1 MEQKFGQ
8 GYTIGQLA
16 EIVGVNVET
25 IRYYHR
31 IGVLPAP
38 ERAYGSI
45 RRYSAESLR
54 RLRFIKRAQGLGF
67 TLEEVAALLALDDG
81 RHCAETQSLASR
93 KLVTV
98 RSKLDDLHAMEAVL
112 HDFVVACD
120 TVSNDQGCPLI
131 GALTADAS

>member
-1 MEQKFGQ
+1 MDQKAGQ
-8 GYTIGQLA
+8 SYTIGQLA

-45 RRYSAESLR
+45 RRYTAASLR

-67 TLEEVAALLALDDG
+67 TLEEVVALLALDSG
-81 RHCAETQSLASR
+81 RHCAETQSLARKKLVMVRR
-93 KLVTV
+93 KLA
-98 RSKLDDLHAMEAVL
+98 DLHAMEAVL
-112 HDFVVACD
+112 QDFVVACD
-120 TVSNDQGCPLI
+120 TADGEQGCPLI
-131 GALTADAS
+131 AALTADAA